1 MARRSSF
8 SSTTPTS
15 ESNIAFFAAGGH
27 NHDGQNSSLIDASK
41 YSIFDFDQGLIPS
54 NSERAQAQQ
63 RNKVNFEDNIRDL
76 LRTAGIELSANS
88 INATQIIAGS
98 ITSTEIAANTIT
110 TNNLVSDILQ
120 SSNYSYTSGVFSDSG
135 TFIDLSDGSIYSTNF
150 AIDSSGNAYFTGDI
164 TGSSG
169 TFSGIVSGGSV
180 AGGTIDIGGADA
192 TSFHVDSSGNMW
204 LGDAAYASA
213 PFKVSS
219 SGALTATSAAITGEI
234 NATSGTFS
242 GNITSSATISGGTLT
257 GTTITG
263 STLSAGNPTGDG
275 VSITGTRVLINTT
288 GGSGSGAARLK
299 FNTNSNSGDNF
310 IESDKR
316 LVLTAGGSGQTKIL
330 VGLQDGSA
338 QGVVNV
344 EATDLQLNGT
354 SVLTS
359 GSLPSGTI
367 WTSTNDGAGSGLH
380 ADLLDG
386 YHASDFI
393 LNSAVSGTIWT
404 SNNDGSGSGLHADKL
419 DGYHGSDF
427 ALDGHGHSNY
437 STSSH
442 LHDSRYEL
450 LGHTHNYLSTVS
462 GGTVYGGVSFTS
474 SSIYMTGLPS
484 GFSGY
489 VRWDTTNGRLQR
501 STSLRDTKTDVH
513 SIVEILEYLDE
524 VNPVQNLRPV
534 IFKSMVTEEPD
545 DAKHYNYGFIA
556 EEVVDEIPESSLL
569 GPNGELVMYDIDIL
583 APLLTAEV
591 QRLSKMVEE
600 LYKQANPDWT
610 SPRERG
616 SSSKEESLIDI
627 EAYKNWIITRE
638 QAPEQP
644 E

>member
-204 LGDAAYASA
+204 LGASTYASA

-219 SGALTATSAAITGEI
+219 SGSLTATSAAITGAI

-242 GNITSSATISGGTLT
+242 GSITSSATISGGTLT

-263 STLSAGNPTGDG
+263 STLSAGNPSANG
-275 VSITGTRVLINTT
+275 VDITPTEVRINTT
-288 GGSGSGAARLK
+288 GSGGASARLV
-299 FNTNSNSGDNF
+299 FNTNAGTGTNQ
-310 IESDKR
+310 IYSDKQIEI
-316 LVLTAGGSGQTKIL
+316 ASGGSGGRTFVTIGNTGGGSVGPVNLTCSSFNSTGPKSFVIQHPLYENKLL
-330 VGLQDGSA
+330 VHAAIEGPSVDVLYRGIA
-338 QGVVNV
+338 TLVNG
-344 EATDLQLNGT
+344 EASVQLPDYFEVLCKSGNRTVIITPKLSDLGTICHMAAT
-354 SVLTS
+354 SVLNGQFFVRCQS
-359 GSLPSGTI
+359 CLEGCSHQFDWLVIAERKADIEVEPLKSDFSMNLGNSLP
-367 WTSTNDGAGSGLH
+367 
-380 ADLLDG
+380 
-386 YHASDFI
+386 
-393 LNSAVSGTIWT
+393 
-404 SNNDGSGSGLHADKL
+404 
-419 DGYHGSDF
+419 
-427 ALDGHGHSNY
+427 
-437 STSSH
+437 
-442 LHDSRYEL
+442 
-450 LGHTHNYLSTVS
+450 
-462 GGTVYGGVSFTS
+462 
-474 SSIYMTGLPS
+474 
-484 GFSGY
+484 
-489 VRWDTTNGRLQR
+489 
-501 STSLRDTKTDVH
+501 
-513 SIVEILEYLDE
+513 DE
-524 VNPVQNLRPV
+524 V
-534 IFKSMVTEEPD
+534 
-545 DAKHYNYGFIA
+545 
-556 EEVVDEIPESSLL
+556 
-569 GPNGELVMYDIDIL
+569 
-583 APLLTAEV
+583 
-591 QRLSKMVEE
+591 
-600 LYKQANPDWT
+600 
-610 SPRERG
+610 
-616 SSSKEESLIDI
+616 
-627 EAYKNWIITRE
+627 
-638 QAPEQP
+638 
-644 E
+644 

>member
-219 SGALTATSAAITGEI
+219 SGALTATSASVTGAI

-263 STLSAGNPTGDG
+263 STLSAGNPSANG
-275 VSITGTRVLINTT
+275 VDITSTEVRINTT
-288 GGSGSGAARLK
+288 GAGGASAKLV
-299 FNTNSNSGDNF
+299 FNTNAGSGTNQ
-310 IESDKR
+310 IYSDKQIEI
-316 LVLTAGGSGQTKIL
+316 ASGGSGGRTFVTIGNTGGGSVGPVNLTCSSFNSTGPKNFVIQHPLYENKLL
-330 VGLQDGSA
+330 VHAAIEGPSVDVFYRGNATL
-338 QGVVNV
+338 VNGEASV
-344 EATDLQLNGT
+344 ELPDYFEVLCKSGNRTVIITPKLSDLDTVCHMAASSVLNGQF
-354 SVLTS
+354 SVKCQSCLEACS
-359 GSLPSGTI
+359 HQFDWLVIAERKADIEVEPLKSDFSMNLGNSLP
-367 WTSTNDGAGSGLH
+367 
-380 ADLLDG
+380 
-386 YHASDFI
+386 
-393 LNSAVSGTIWT
+393 
-404 SNNDGSGSGLHADKL
+404 
-419 DGYHGSDF
+419 
-427 ALDGHGHSNY
+427 
-437 STSSH
+437 
-442 LHDSRYEL
+442 
-450 LGHTHNYLSTVS
+450 
-462 GGTVYGGVSFTS
+462 
-474 SSIYMTGLPS
+474 
-484 GFSGY
+484 
-489 VRWDTTNGRLQR
+489 
-501 STSLRDTKTDVH
+501 
-513 SIVEILEYLDE
+513 DE
-524 VNPVQNLRPV
+524 V
-534 IFKSMVTEEPD
+534 
-545 DAKHYNYGFIA
+545 
-556 EEVVDEIPESSLL
+556 
-569 GPNGELVMYDIDIL
+569 
-583 APLLTAEV
+583 
-591 QRLSKMVEE
+591 
-600 LYKQANPDWT
+600 
-610 SPRERG
+610 
-616 SSSKEESLIDI
+616 
-627 EAYKNWIITRE
+627 
-638 QAPEQP
+638 
-644 E
+644 

>member
-180 AGGTIDIGGADA
+180 AGGTIDIGGSDA

-299 FNTNSNSGDNF
+299 FNTNASSGDNF

-367 WTSTNDGAGSGLH
+367 WTSNNDGAGSGLH

-393 LNSAVSGTIWT
+393 LDSAVSGTIWT
-404 SNNDGSGSGLHADKL
+404 SNNDGPGSGLHADRL

-427 ALDGHGHSNY
+427 ALAHSHPY
-437 STSSH
+437 AASSH
-442 LHDSRYEL
+442 SHD
-450 LGHTHNYLSTVS
+450 YLPKVAGTSGTVS
-462 GGTVYGGVSFTS
+462 VGVTFTS
-474 SSIYMTGLPS
+474 SSIYMTNLPS

-489 VRWDTTNGRLQR
+489 VRWDTSNGRLQR

-545 DAKHYNYGFIA
+545 DAKHYTYGFIA

-569 GPNGELVMYDIDIL
+569 GPNGDLVMYDIDIL